1 MAALPDFSLSFKTY
15 IIIIIQQRFTA
26 HLKIQ
31 NEPLFSVTKE
41 NEQSHNILPTVV
53 YSSTLSKQPV
63 CTNQDFPC

>member
-1 MAALPDFSLSFKTY
+1 MAALPDFGLSFKTY

-31 NEPLFSVTKE
+31 NEPLFSVTKA